1 MGARG
6 PAQPKLFTYMRYNA
20 ELSREGLNELGLTNI
35 KPEDVQALDS
45 VDHIVE
51 LQEVGRA
58 VADRDVRIEHFAKF
72 LS

>member
-1 MGARG
+1 L
-6 PAQPKLFTYMRYNA
+6 KLPH
-20 ELSREGLNELGLTNI
+20 I
-35 KPEDVQALDS
+35 QPEDVQALDS

-58 VADRDVRIEHFAKF
+58 VAARDVRIEHFAKF